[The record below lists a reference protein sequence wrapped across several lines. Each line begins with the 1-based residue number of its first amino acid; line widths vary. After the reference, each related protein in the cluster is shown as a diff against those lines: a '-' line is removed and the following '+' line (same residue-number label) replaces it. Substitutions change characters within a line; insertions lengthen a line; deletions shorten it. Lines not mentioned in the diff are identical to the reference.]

1 MTIEEKAREY
11 ALDALKEEIGKVEK
25 AYIDGYNAGKAE
37 NKPVNIDGVEFYDC
51 GMPSGTLWSKPLEN
65 KYHCLIQLPYI
76 KAEQLSIPT
85 KEDFEELKRNSKIE
99 NVTIKNSRFG
109 IVHNV
114 ITKHGVRIG
123 LENKKFWVKDEIENE
138 TMATA
143 CDGRLN
149 PIKLFMGEEHAIILV
164 KHPDKK

>member
-25 AYIDGYNAGKAE
+25 AYIDGYNAGKNE

-51 GMPSGTLWSKPLEN
+51 GLPSGTLWSKPLEN
-65 KYHCLIQLPYI
+65 KYHSLIQLPYV

-85 KEDFEELKRNSKIE
+85 KEDFEELKKYSQISIVQVKGIRGITH
-99 NVTIKNSRFG
+99 NVTTRFG
-109 IVHNV
+109 V
-114 ITKHGVRIG
+114 KIG
-123 LENKKFWVKDEIENE
+123 LEDKDFWVKDAIENE
-138 TMATA
+138 TKATA
-143 CDGRLN
+143 CNGKIEF
-149 PIKLFMGEEHAIILV
+149 IKLFMGEEHAIILV